1 MYYCSYVNLHF
12 LHKDRRLLMDIPINN
27 YITYYT
33 EIVIM
38 IMITRCNFAF
48 FCNIFNYNFNLF
60 FQNKFKKE
68 EKNNPYRIS
77 QALSKRGR
85 GRETHRQIDR
95 QMDGW
100 TDRQTDGRT
109 YIQTDR

>member
-12 LHKDRRLLMDIPINN
+12 LHKDRKLLMDLPINN

-48 FCNIFNYNFNLF
+48 FVIFLIIILIFFFRINLR
-60 FQNKFKKE
+60 KKRRTIHIASLRPSVRE
-68 EKNNPYRIS
+68 EGVER
-77 QALSKRGR
+77 
-85 GRETHRQIDR
+85 H
-95 QMDGW
+95 
-100 TDRQTDGRT
+100 TDR
-109 YIQTDR
+109 